1 MRRSKTLRVVKLI
14 LQASRKMLYGGRFL
28 QERVAEA
35 VSLAARHSRAPHFA
49 RSLEWLLFT
58 SLEFNADLVPSPSKG
73 PPLAPGWS
81 PQQPSPERRRR
92 GDSAGPLLL
101 AAASLIRRFPQV

>member
-1 MRRSKTLRVVKLI
+1 
-14 LQASRKMLYGGRFL
+14 MLYGGRFL

>member
-1 MRRSKTLRVVKLI
+1 M
-14 LQASRKMLYGGRFL
+14 
-28 QERVAEA
+28 AEA

-73 PPLAPGWS
+73 PPAGSHGWS

-101 AAASLIRRFPQV
+101 AAASLIRRFPQVCSCLS